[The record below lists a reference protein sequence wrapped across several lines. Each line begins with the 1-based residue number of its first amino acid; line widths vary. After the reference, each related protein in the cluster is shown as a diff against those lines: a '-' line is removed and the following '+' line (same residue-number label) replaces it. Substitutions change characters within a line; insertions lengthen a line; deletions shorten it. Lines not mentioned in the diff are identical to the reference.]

1 MDEALW
7 PTLSREE
14 ESYICQKPWTNDIG
28 KFTNKLVKE
37 RVDIKSGHPFFSLI
51 LLDCDVIVYLGI
63 SDEMLQKHCQERNA
77 SFEDAKNIKYAI
89 ESTISSRRM
98 SENLKI
104 YDLEMNE

>member
-1 MDEALW
+1 M
-7 PTLSREE
+7 
-14 ESYICQKPWTNDIG
+14 
-28 KFTNKLVKE
+28 
-37 RVDIKSGHPFFSLI
+37 
-51 LLDCDVIVYLGI
+51 IVYLGI

>member
-37 RVDIKSGHPFFSLI
+37 RVDIKSGHPFFFINFIRL
-51 LLDCDVIVYLGI
+51 
-63 SDEMLQKHCQERNA
+63 
-77 SFEDAKNIKYAI
+77 
-89 ESTISSRRM
+89 
-98 SENLKI
+98 
-104 YDLEMNE
+104 